1 MPDPKIHFLNVKQG
15 DCSFLERPSG
25 RLTVID
31 ICCGNLPHDG
41 VLQAKAASLRGAKPS
56 GNYAMCANPTNPI
69 HYLESKGLSNIWR
82 FILTHPDMD
91 HMDGIK
97 QLFHSK
103 KVEHF
108 WDCGIRRQK
117 PGFDE
122 ASPYM
127 EEDWDFYE
135 ELIAGRVTG
144 TSVIAPRAGD
154 KGKFWNADDDEG
166 NGHGDYISIV
176 SPNDEL
182 IASSNDN
189 GDINDASYVIVYW
202 SSAGKGIFA
211 GDSNDKTWEYIL
223 ENHRDTVSDAAV
235 LFAPHHGRKSGR
247 DYSFLDVVRPR
258 VSFFG
263 CAPSEHLAYSAWDY
277 RKLLFF
283 TNNQCGNVHIYPNN
297 DKVDVFI
304 ENSTYAHDYT
314 GGGTY
319 QKDGHWFLCK
329 L

>member
-127 EEDWDFYE
+127 EEDWDFFFSLSFETLKLLRKSSYDRLVSDNPDKSDNELFGAHRKEME
-135 ELIAGRVTG
+135 EFSDFESSTTRVFI
-144 TSVIAPRAGD
+144 VL
-154 KGKFWNADDDEG
+154 NDDE
-166 NGHGDYISIV
+166 Y
-176 SPNDEL
+176 
-182 IASSNDN
+182 
-189 GDINDASYVIVYW
+189 
-202 SSAGKGIFA
+202 
-211 GDSNDKTWEYIL
+211 
-223 ENHRDTVSDAAV
+223 
-235 LFAPHHGRKSGR
+235 
-247 DYSFLDVVRPR
+247 
-258 VSFFG
+258 
-263 CAPSEHLAYSAWDY
+263 
-277 RKLLFF
+277 
-283 TNNQCGNVHIYPNN
+283 
-297 DKVDVFI
+297 
-304 ENSTYAHDYT
+304 
-314 GGGTY
+314 GGY
-319 QKDGHWFLCK
+319 L
-329 L
+329 